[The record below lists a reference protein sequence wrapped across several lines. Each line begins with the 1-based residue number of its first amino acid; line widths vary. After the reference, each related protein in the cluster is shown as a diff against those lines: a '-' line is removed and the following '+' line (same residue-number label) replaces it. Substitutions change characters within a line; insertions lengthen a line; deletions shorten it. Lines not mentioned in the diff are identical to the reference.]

1 MKILISVLL
10 FLSLSQSVFA
20 GQKSAPKDMSVEEQ
34 LKFKDGDEKGN
45 DIKALKTELLVE
57 NSEKH
62 ALAQLQKLL
71 EKHKGKKLEADIL
84 YRMGE
89 LYMRRARSERFFEIH
104 KDDKE
109 IMSFLPTIVKEGAEK
124 VQIKKAIAIYEDV
137 QSRFKSYRNID
148 MIIFNEGYALEQLGD
163 VKMAETTFAKLI
175 KNYPD
180 SPLLPDAYMS
190 VGELN
195 YNNKKFAVALEN
207 FKQVRKFTEA
217 RVYPYSIYKGAWCYY
232 NLQNTK
238 NGLKELEAVVE
249 YGAKIAEL
257 KLDAKLDLRK
267 EALSDMTLF
276 YSDVGSS
283 QNAVDYFVGQA
294 RELDPAPM
302 LIRLSDLYD
311 RGAKY
316 ADIETLLSHFI
327 DKMPKNELV
336 ASARERLIW
345 NNEHLKLRK
354 KAVEQMMALD
364 QLCKDRATV
373 LSKAGKIERTD
384 CQEKITDASKKLAQR
399 WHALWKKKA
408 NEDDLLPSAEVAY
421 QIYLQNLDPKDEE
434 QNQLRMSYAELL
446 FQEEKFR
453 EGSVQYAS
461 IDAFHPDKK
470 LGVDAAYGAILSL
483 EKATADKWS
492 DLDEKNFSMLANV
505 YLTKYPAADFALD
518 IEFKKYFIAYQKQR
532 YDEAAVGF
540 KKLGWSETDK
550 KKLGQDK
557 IIKSQDL
564 YLDILNIRKDYK
576 NLKEAASLLLKKDSD
591 SSRIVTVEKIY
602 REAYFAEI
610 QGFEESGDTAKA
622 IEAYKKF
629 AVEQK
634 KTELGPKAW
643 WNASQLEFKSGDL
656 LSGANTCYQMSK
668 LFKDSPQ
675 VKDCLTRAA
684 GAFESLAR
692 LDLAAVV
699 LVDLC
704 EFDKVN
710 ENRWRELAADFLAL
724 SRNRQQ
730 AISMYAKLAESRKD
744 SREKLALIE
753 KQLDLAKLDENQ
765 KQISDL
771 KREVVSSGV
780 EPEVSQISVEQA
792 EQKFTE
798 GDFTTAFN
806 MSKKIIGRDNLP
818 KNLLARARFIQ
829 AQVLDDEFKKQSVKA
844 HIEKIATVL
853 AIKTEKL
860 EKAQKAYQSAIEFG
874 DPEVSV
880 KSIRN
885 LAACYLQYAQS
896 LRNIQLSG
904 DVSEVDR
911 TAFHKE
917 IENLITPMEDKGID
931 SLNQALI
938 AAKKFH
944 FYNQIVVDIQ
954 RELDKLNLKTEPLPL
969 NQIQSPPMY
978 LPKRSMKFG
987 GLAVLGG
994 N

>member
-1 MKILISVLL
+1 MKILISLFLL
-10 FLSLSQSVFA
+10 FSLSQQVLA
-20 GQKSAPKDMSVEEQ
+20 VQKSAPKDLPVEDQ

-71 EKHKGKKLEADIL
+71 EKHRGRKLEADIL

-109 IMSFLPTIVKEGAEK
+109 IMSFMPTVVKEGAEK

-137 QSRFKSYRNID
+137 QNRFKSYRNID

-163 VKMAETTFAKLI
+163 DKTAEATFAKLI
-175 KNYPD
+175 KNFPD

-190 VGELN
+190 LGELN
-195 YNNKKFAVALEN
+195 YKNKKFAIALQN
-207 FKQVRKFTEA
+207 FKEVRKFTEA
-217 RVYPYSIYKGAWCYY
+217 RVYPYSIYKSAWCFY
-232 NLQNTK
+232 NMQNTRD
-238 NGLKELEAVVE
+238 GLKELEAVVE
-249 YGAKIAEL
+249 YGSKVAEL

-294 RELDPAPM
+294 RELDSAPM

-311 RGAKY
+311 RGSKY
-316 ADIETLLSHFI
+316 ADIEILLTRFI
-327 DKMPKNELV
+327 DKMPKNDLV

-345 NNEHLKLRK
+345 NFEHLKLRK
-354 KAVEQMMALD
+354 KVVEQMTALNE
-364 QLCKDRATV
+364 LCKGRALLQKT
-373 LSKAGKIERTD
+373 AERTD

-408 NEDDLLPSAEVAY
+408 KEDNLLPSAEVAY

-453 EGSVQYAS
+453 QASAQYAA
-461 IDAFHPDKK
+461 IDTFHPDKK

-492 DLDEKNFSMLANV
+492 DSDEQNFSSLAAV
-505 YLTKYPAADFALD
+505 YLTKYPTADFALD

-532 YDEAAVGF
+532 YDEAAIGF
-540 KKLGWSETDK
+540 KKMGWSEVDK
-550 KKLGQDK
+550 KKLGQEK
-557 IIKSQDL
+557 IVKAQDL
-564 YLDILNIRKDYK
+564 YLDILNIRKDYR
-576 NLKEAASLLLKKDSD
+576 NLKEAANLLLKKDSD
-591 SSRIVTVEKIY
+591 VGRVLVVEKIY

-610 QGFEESGDTAKA
+610 QGFEESGDIAKA

-629 AVEQK
+629 ALEQK
-634 KTELGPKAW
+634 KSELGPKAW

-656 LSGANTCYQMSK
+656 LAGANTCYEMSK

-692 LDLAAVV
+692 LDLAAKV
-699 LVDLC
+699 LIDMC

-710 ENRWRELAADFLAL
+710 ENKWRELAADFLAL

-730 AISMYAKLAESRKD
+730 AISIYAKLAEVRKAP
-744 SREKLALIE
+744 REKLALFE
-753 KQLDLAKLDENQ
+753 KQLDLAKLDGNQ
-765 KQISDL
+765 KQITDL
-771 KREVVSSGV
+771 KKEILSLGL
-780 EPEVSQISVEQA
+780 EPEMSQIIVEQA
-792 EQKFTE
+792 EEKFAE
-798 GDFTTAFN
+798 ADFTTAFN
-806 MSKKIIGRDNLP
+806 MSKKIIGRDGLP
-818 KNLLARARFIQ
+818 KNILARARFIQ

-844 HIEKIATVL
+844 HVEKVATVL

-860 EKAQKAYQSAIEFG
+860 EKAQKAYQSAIEYG

-880 KSIRN
+880 KSIHS
-885 LAACYLQYAQS
+885 LSACYLQYAQS
-896 LRNIQLSG
+896 LKNIQLSG
-904 DVSEVDR
+904 EVSEADR
-911 TAFHKE
+911 AAFRKE

-944 FYNQIVVDIQ
+944 MFNQTVVDIQ
-954 RELDKLNLKTEPLPL
+954 RELDKLNFKTEPLPL
-969 NQIQSPPMY
+969 NQIQNPPMY

-987 GLAVLGG
+987 GLAVLGE